1 MANKPFKK
9 EFTTYWRPHQMWTE
23 LDRLPIRDQ
32 GFFDRVVPPDA
43 GRCIAM
49 LPDNIPFESL
59 ISLTGRKTRVT
70 IEVIE

>member
-1 MANKPFKK
+1 
-9 EFTTYWRPHQMWTE
+9 MWTE